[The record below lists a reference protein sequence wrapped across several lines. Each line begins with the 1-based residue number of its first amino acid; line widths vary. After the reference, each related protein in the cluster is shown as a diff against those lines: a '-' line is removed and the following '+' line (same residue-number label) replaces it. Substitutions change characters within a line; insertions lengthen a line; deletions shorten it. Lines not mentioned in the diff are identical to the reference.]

1 MNHFDT
7 RVVGQDHLLKRSIM
21 LLKAWMTYESSLLG
35 SQLACMATYGMYT
48 LCIYV
53 YNNYA
58 KDQQGRVVINTEM
71 QFLRKFFHVFGNF
84 DWDKYMITIFG
95 PIRIQG
101 WYERLRDEFNFD
113 INLLALS
120 ERLQF
125 FGHSS

>member
-1 MNHFDT
+1 
-7 RVVGQDHLLKRSIM
+7 
-21 LLKAWMTYESSLLG
+21 
-35 SQLACMATYGMYT
+35 MATYGMYT

-53 YNNYA
+53 FNNYS
-58 KDQQGRVVINTEM
+58 KDAQGRVVISSEM

-113 INLLALS
+113 VN
-120 ERLQF
+120 
-125 FGHSS
+125 